1 MTKSDFNKNIA
12 IAIIF
17 VVSIFFLWKSGI
29 IYSHSLFPIVKE
41 GRLHIFAD
49 WAWVIKNGICKNLGF
64 DIFYSNECPLFGKD
78 NFHFNIGNILLYIP
92 YFKFLE
98 KFYFFYFPLALCSI
112 FIYTIIKLIDR
123 KNFLNIALLILIV
136 FSPQVL
142 LVLERCNVD
151 LIIFLFLII
160 MVKINQPF
168 LSFSIINFVTLLKY
182 YPAALITNF
191 VVERK
196 RNLNKNIF
204 IILIFFF
211 TLACLMYLSGESF
224 DLIRYK
230 LNAVSSTWGNQFSL
244 HSFAI
249 LLSKFKKYDY
259 NTILIIALSIF
270 IILSFSF
277 YKYFQSTLE
286 NIELDENSFKYRLYI
301 VGSNLIIAVYL
312 ITQNIHYREIFL
324 IALFPLILELKDNK
338 KIIFFK
344 YFVLFIV
351 LRLIIFYF
359 TNYYVF
365 FKKIYVL
372 LYVKAFLDI
381 VMMSIFFGL
390 TLFFNLKLIKK
401 LTKKFSIGLSNE

>member
-1 MTKSDFNKNIA
+1 MVKQNWQKNI
-12 IAIIF
+12 IISLLF
-17 VVSIFFLWKSGI
+17 STFIFYFWKSGI
-29 IYSHSLFPIVKE
+29 IYNYSFFPIVKE

-64 DIFYSNECPLFGKD
+64 DILYSNTCPLFGKD

-98 KFYFFYFPLALCSI
+98 KFYFFYFPLILCSI

-160 MVKINQPF
+160 MVKINRPF
-168 LSFSIINFVTLLKY
+168 LSFAIINFVTLLKY

-196 RNLNKNIF
+196 RSLNKNIF

-224 DLIRYK
+224 NLIRYK

-249 LLSKFKKYDY
+249 LLSKFKKYDF
-259 NTILIIALSIF
+259 NTILIITLSIF

-277 YKYFQSTLE
+277 YKYFQNTLK
-286 NIELDENSFKYRLYI
+286 NIKLDENNFKYRLYI

-312 ITQNIHYREIFL
+312 ITHNIHYREIFL
-324 IALFPLILELKDNK
+324 IALFPLILELKDLL
-338 KIIFFK
+338 IFSLNPQF
-344 YFVLFIV
+344 FI
-351 LRLIIFYF
+351 
-359 TNYYVF
+359 
-365 FKKIYVL
+365 
-372 LYVKAFLDI
+372 
-381 VMMSIFFGL
+381 
-390 TLFFNLKLIKK
+390 
-401 LTKKFSIGLSNE
+401 

>member
-12 IAIIF
+12 ITIIF
-17 VVSIFFLWKSGI
+17 VVCIFLLWKFGI

-49 WAWVIKNGICKNLGF
+49 WAWVIKNGICNNLGF
-64 DIFYSNECPLFGKD
+64 DIFKSYDACPLFGKD
-78 NFHFNIGNILLYIP
+78 NFIFNIGNILLYIP
-92 YFKFLE
+92 YFKLLE
-98 KFYFFYFPLALCSI
+98 KFYFFYFPLILCSI

-123 KNFLNIALLILIV
+123 KNLPNITLLILIV

-142 LVLERCNVD
+142 LVLERCNID

-160 MVKINQPF
+160 MVKVNQPF
-168 LSFSIINFVTLLKY
+168 LSFCIINFVTLLKY

-191 VVERK
+191 IVERK
-196 RNLNKNIF
+196 RSLNKNIF
-204 IILIFFF
+204 IILIFFS
-211 TLACLMYLSGESF
+211 TLTCLMYLSGESF

-230 LNAVSSTWGNQFSL
+230 INAVLPTWGNQFSL

-249 LLSKFKKYDY
+249 LLSKFKKYDF
-259 NTILIIALSIF
+259 NTILVITLSIF
-270 IILSFSF
+270 AILSFSF
-277 YKYFQSTLE
+277 YKYFQNTLK
-286 NIELDENSFKYRLYI
+286 NIELDENNFKYRLYI

-324 IALFPLILELKDNK
+324 VTLFPLILELKDNK

-344 YFVLFIV
+344 YFVLFII

-381 VMMSIFFGL
+381 VMMSVFFGL
-390 TLFFNLKLIKK
+390 TMFFNLKLMKK
-401 LTKKFSIGLSNE
+401 LFNYRS

>member
-1 MTKSDFNKNIA
+1 
-12 IAIIF
+12 
-17 VVSIFFLWKSGI
+17 
-29 IYSHSLFPIVKE
+29 
-41 GRLHIFAD
+41 
-49 WAWVIKNGICKNLGF
+49 
-64 DIFYSNECPLFGKD
+64 
-78 NFHFNIGNILLYIP
+78 
-92 YFKFLE
+92 
-98 KFYFFYFPLALCSI
+98 
-112 FIYTIIKLIDR
+112 
-123 KNFLNIALLILIV
+123 
-136 FSPQVL
+136 
-142 LVLERCNVD
+142 

-196 RNLNKNIF
+196 RSLNKNIF

-211 TLACLMYLSGESF
+211 TLAYLMYLSGESLG
-224 DLIRYK
+224 LIRYK
-230 LNAVSSTWGNQFSL
+230 LNAVLPTWGNQFSL

-249 LLSKFKKYDY
+249 LLSKFKKYDF
-259 NTILIIALSIF
+259 NTIFVITLSIF
-270 IILSFSF
+270 IMLSFLF
-277 YKYFQSTLE
+277 YKYFQNILK
-286 NIELDENSFKYRLYI
+286 NIELDENDFKYRLYI

-344 YFVLFIV
+344 YFVLFII

-365 FKKIYVL
+365 FKKIYNL
-372 LYVKAFLDI
+372 LYIKAFLDI
-381 VMMSIFFGL
+381 AMMSIFFGL
-390 TLFFNLKLIKK
+390 TIFFNLKLMKK
-401 LTKKFSIGLSNE
+401 LFNYRLN

>member
-1 MTKSDFNKNIA
+1 M
-12 IAIIF
+12 
-17 VVSIFFLWKSGI
+17 
-29 IYSHSLFPIVKE
+29 
-41 GRLHIFAD
+41 
-49 WAWVIKNGICKNLGF
+49 
-64 DIFYSNECPLFGKD
+64 
-78 NFHFNIGNILLYIP
+78 
-92 YFKFLE
+92 
-98 KFYFFYFPLALCSI
+98 LCSI
-112 FIYTIIKLIDR
+112 FIYTITKLIDR

-196 RNLNKNIF
+196 RSLNKNIF

-249 LLSKFKKYDY
+249 LLSKLRNYDF
-259 NTILIIALSIF
+259 NTILVIALSIF

-277 YKYFQSTLE
+277 YKYFQNILK
-286 NIELDENSFKYRLYI
+286 NIELDENNFKYRLYI

-312 ITQNIHYREIFL
+312 ITHNIHYREIFL

-338 KIIFFK
+338 NIIFFK
-344 YFVLFIV
+344 YFVLFII

-365 FKKIYVL
+365 FKKIYNL
-372 LYVKAFLDI
+372 LYIKAFLDI
-381 VMMSIFFGL
+381 AMMSVFFGL
-390 TLFFNLKLIKK
+390 TIFFNLKLIKK
-401 LTKKFSIGLSNE
+401 LFNHRS

>member
-1 MTKSDFNKNIA
+1 LYDA
-12 IAIIF
+12 
-17 VVSIFFLWKSGI
+17 
-29 IYSHSLFPIVKE
+29 
-41 GRLHIFAD
+41 
-49 WAWVIKNGICKNLGF
+49 
-64 DIFYSNECPLFGKD
+64 CPLFGKD
-78 NFHFNIGNILLYIP
+78 NFIFNIGNILLYIP

-98 KFYFFYFPLALCSI
+98 KFYFFYFPLILCSI

-168 LSFSIINFVTLLKY
+168 LSFAIINFVTLLKY

-196 RNLNKNIF
+196 RSLNKNIF

-224 DLIRYK
+224 ELIRYK
-230 LNAVSSTWGNQFSL
+230 LNAVLPTWGNQFSL
-244 HSFAI
+244 QSFAI
-249 LLSKFKKYDY
+249 LLSKLRNYDF
-259 NTILIIALSIF
+259 NTILVITLSIF

-277 YKYFQSTLE
+277 YKYFQNILE
-286 NIELDENSFKYRLYI
+286 NIELDENNFKYRLYI

-344 YFVLFIV
+344 YFVLFII

-365 FKKIYVL
+365 FEKIYNL
-372 LYVKAFLDI
+372 LYIKAFLDI

-390 TLFFNLKLIKK
+390 TIFFNLKLMKK
-401 LTKKFSIGLSNE
+401 LFNYRS

>member
-1 MTKSDFNKNIA
+1 MIKADFNKDIA

-17 VVSIFFLWKSGI
+17 VVCIFFLWKSGI
-29 IYSHSLFPIVKE
+29 LYSHSLFPIVKE

-64 DIFYSNECPLFGKD
+64 DIFSSNTCPLFEKD
-78 NFHFNIGNILLYIP
+78 NFIFNIGNILLYIP

-98 KFYFFYFPLALCSI
+98 KFYFFYFPLMLCAI

-123 KNFLNIALLILIV
+123 KNFLNIALLILII

-168 LSFSIINFVTLLKY
+168 LSFAIINFVTLLKY

-196 RNLNKNIF
+196 RSLNKNIF

-211 TLACLMYLSGESF
+211 TLACLMYLVGESF
-224 DLIRYK
+224 ELFKYK
-230 LNAVSSTWGNQFSL
+230 LNIISSTWANQFSIQ
-244 HSFAI
+244 SFAI
-249 LLSKFKKYDY
+249 LLSKLRNYDF
-259 NTILIIALSIF
+259 NTILVITLSIF

-277 YKYFQSTLE
+277 YKFFQNILE
-286 NIELDENSFKYRLYI
+286 NIELDENNFKYRLYI
-301 VGSNLIIAVYL
+301 VSSNLIIAVYL

-344 YFVLFIV
+344 YFVLFII

-365 FKKIYVL
+365 FKKIYSL
-372 LYVKAFLDI
+372 LYVKAFLDV
-381 VMMSIFFGL
+381 VMMSIFLGL
-390 TLFFNLKLIKK
+390 TLFFNLKLIKRLFNYK
-401 LTKKFSIGLSNE
+401 S

>member
-17 VVSIFFLWKSGI
+17 VVCIFFLWKSGI

-64 DIFYSNECPLFGKD
+64 DIFYLNECPLFGKD

-98 KFYFFYFPLALCSI
+98 KFYFFYFPLMLCAI

-123 KNFLNIALLILIV
+123 KNFLNIALLILII

-191 VVERK
+191 IVERK
-196 RNLNKNIF
+196 RSLNKNIF
-204 IILIFFF
+204 IIL
-211 TLACLMYLSGESF
+211 LYS
-224 DLIRYK
+224 
-230 LNAVSSTWGNQFSL
+230 
-244 HSFAI
+244 
-249 LLSKFKKYDY
+249 
-259 NTILIIALSIF
+259 
-270 IILSFSF
+270 
-277 YKYFQSTLE
+277 
-286 NIELDENSFKYRLYI
+286 NSF
-301 VGSNLIIAVYL
+301 
-312 ITQNIHYREIFL
+312 F
-324 IALFPLILELKDNK
+324 
-338 KIIFFK
+338 
-344 YFVLFIV
+344 
-351 LRLIIFYF
+351 
-359 TNYYVF
+359 
-365 FKKIYVL
+365 
-372 LYVKAFLDI
+372 
-381 VMMSIFFGL
+381 
-390 TLFFNLKLIKK
+390 
-401 LTKKFSIGLSNE
+401 

>member
-1 MTKSDFNKNIA
+1 MVKQNWQKNI
-12 IAIIF
+12 IISLLF
-17 VVSIFFLWKSGI
+17 STFIFYFWKSGI
-29 IYSHSLFPIVKE
+29 IYNYSFFPIVKE

-49 WAWVIKNGICKNLGF
+49 WAYVIKNGICNNLGF
-64 DIFYSNECPLFGKD
+64 DILKPNVCYGKD
-78 NFHFNIGNILLYIP
+78 NTAFNLGNILLYIP

-98 KFYFFYFPLALCSI
+98 KFYFFYFPLILCFI

-160 MVKINQPF
+160 MVRINQPF
-168 LSFSIINFVTLLKY
+168 LSFTIINFVTLLNF

-191 VVERK
+191 VIERK
-196 RNLNKNIF
+196 RNLNKNVF

-224 DLIRYK
+224 NLIRYK
-230 LNAVSSTWGNQFSL
+230 LNAVSATWGNQFSL

-249 LLSKFKKYDY
+249 LLSKLRNYDF
-259 NTILIIALSIF
+259 NAILIIALSIF

-277 YKYFQSTLE
+277 YKYFQNTLK
-286 NIELDENSFKYRLYI
+286 NIELDENNFKYRLYI

-344 YFVLFIV
+344 YFVLFII

-365 FKKIYVL
+365 FEKIYNL
-372 LYVKAFLDI
+372 LYIKAFLDI
-381 VMMSIFFGL
+381 AMMSIFFGL
-390 TLFFNLKLIKK
+390 TIFFNLKLIKK
-401 LTKKFSIGLSNE
+401 LFN

>member
-1 MTKSDFNKNIA
+1 MVKQNWQKDIIISLLFSI
-12 IAIIF
+12 IIF
-17 VVSIFFLWKSGI
+17 YFWKSEI
-29 IYSHSLFPIVKE
+29 IYNYSFFPIVKE

-49 WAWVIKNGICKNLGF
+49 WAYVIKNGICNRLGF
-64 DIFYSNECPLFGKD
+64 DILKPNACYGKD
-78 NFHFNIGNILLYIP
+78 NTAFNLGNIFLYIP
-92 YFKFLE
+92 YFKSLE
-98 KFYFFYFPLALCSI
+98 KFYFFYFPLVLCFI

-123 KNFLNIALLILIV
+123 KKLLNIALLILIV

-160 MVKINQPF
+160 MVRINQPF
-168 LSFSIINFVTLLKY
+168 LSFTIINFVTLLKF

-191 VVERK
+191 VIERK
-196 RNLNKNIF
+196 RNLNKNVF

-211 TLACLMYLSGESF
+211 TLACLMYLVGESF
-224 DLIRYK
+224 ELIRYK
-230 LNAVSSTWGNQFSL
+230 LNVVSSTWGNQFSL
-244 HSFAI
+244 QSFAI
-249 LLSKFKKYDY
+249 LLDKLKRYDF
-259 NTILIIALSIF
+259 NTTFVIALSIF

-277 YKYFQSTLE
+277 YKFFQSTLE
-286 NIELDENSFKYRLYI
+286 NIKLNENSFKYRLYI
-301 VGSNLIIAVYL
+301 VGSNLIILLYL
-312 ITQNIHYREIFL
+312 ITHNVHYREIFL

-338 KIIFFK
+338 NIIFFK
-344 YFVLFIV
+344 YFVLFII

-359 TNYYVF
+359 INYYVF

-401 LTKKFSIGLSNE
+401 LFNYKS

>member
-12 IAIIF
+12 ITIIF
-17 VVSIFFLWKSGI
+17 VVCIFLLWKFGI

-64 DIFYSNECPLFGKD
+64 DIFKSNACIGKD
-78 NFHFNIGNILLYIP
+78 NFIFNIGNILLYIP

-98 KFYFFYFPLALCSI
+98 KFYFFYFPLMLCFI

-123 KNFLNIALLILIV
+123 KKLLNIALLILIV

-160 MVKINQPF
+160 MVKINQSF
-168 LSFSIINFVTLLKY
+168 LSFAIINFVTLLKF

-191 VVERK
+191 IVERK

-211 TLACLMYLSGESF
+211 TLACLMYLVGENF
-224 DLIRYK
+224 ELIRYK
-230 LNAVSSTWGNQFSL
+230 LNIVSSTWGNQFSL

-249 LLSKFKKYDY
+249 LLSKFKKYDF
-259 NTILIIALSIF
+259 NTIFVIALSIF

-277 YKYFQSTLE
+277 YKFFQNTLE
-286 NIELDENSFKYRLYI
+286 NIKLDENSFKYRLYI
-301 VGSNLIIAVYL
+301 VGSNLIILLYL
-312 ITQNIHYREIFL
+312 ITHNIHYREIFL
-324 IALFPLILELKDNK
+324 ITLFPLILELKDNK

-344 YFVLFIV
+344 YFVLFII

-359 TNYYVF
+359 INYYVF

-401 LTKKFSIGLSNE
+401 LTKNFSIGLSNE

>member
-1 MTKSDFNKNIA
+1 MTKFDFNKNIA

-17 VVSIFFLWKSGI
+17 VVCIFFLWKSGI
-29 IYSHSLFPIVKE
+29 VYSHSFFPIVKE

-64 DIFYSNECPLFGKD
+64 DIFKSYDACPLFGKD
-78 NFHFNIGNILLYIP
+78 NFIFNIGNILLYIP

-98 KFYFFYFPLALCSI
+98 KFYFFYFPIMLCFI

-123 KNFLNIALLILIV
+123 KNFPNIALLILIV

-142 LVLERCNVD
+142 LVLERCNID

-191 VVERK
+191 IVERK
-196 RNLNKNIF
+196 RSLNKNIF
-204 IILIFFF
+204 IILIFFS
-211 TLACLMYLSGESF
+211 TVACLMYLTGESF
-224 DLIRYK
+224 GLIRYK
-230 LNAVSSTWGNQFSL
+230 LNAVLPTWGNQFSL
-244 HSFAI
+244 HAFAI
-249 LLSKFKKYDY
+249 LLSKLKKYDF
-259 NTILIIALSIF
+259 NTIFVITLSIF
-270 IILSFSF
+270 IMLSFSF
-277 YKYFQSTLE
+277 YKYFQNALK
-286 NIELDENSFKYRLYI
+286 NVELDENNFKYRLYI

-324 IALFPLILELKDNK
+324 IPLFPLILELKDNK

-344 YFVLFIV
+344 YFVLFII

-365 FKKIYVL
+365 FKKIYNL
-372 LYVKAFLDI
+372 LYIKAFLDI
-381 VMMSIFFGL
+381 AMMSIFFGL
-390 TLFFNLKLIKK
+390 TIFFNLKLMKK
-401 LTKKFSIGLSNE
+401 LFNYRS

>member
-1 MTKSDFNKNIA
+1 MTKSDFNKDIV

-17 VVSIFFLWKSGI
+17 IVCIFFLWKSGI
-29 IYSHSLFPIVKE
+29 FYSHSLFPIVKE

-64 DIFYSNECPLFGKD
+64 DIFKLYDACPLFGKD
-78 NFHFNIGNILLYIP
+78 NFIFNIGNILLYIP

-98 KFYFFYFPLALCSI
+98 KFYFFYFPLMLCSI

-168 LSFSIINFVTLLKY
+168 LSFFIINFVTLLKY

-196 RNLNKNIF
+196 RSLNKNIF

-224 DLIRYK
+224 ELIRYK
-230 LNAVSSTWGNQFSL
+230 LNAVSATWGNQFSL

-249 LLSKFKKYDY
+249 LLSKFRNYDF
-259 NTILIIALSIF
+259 NTILVITLSIF

-277 YKYFQSTLE
+277 YKFFQNTLK
-286 NIELDENSFKYRLYI
+286 NIELDENNFKYRLYI
-301 VGSNLIIAVYL
+301 VSSNLIILLYL
-312 ITQNIHYREIFL
+312 ITHNIHYREIFL

-338 KIIFFK
+338 NIIFFK
-344 YFVLFIV
+344 YFVLFII

-365 FKKIYVL
+365 FKKIYNL
-372 LYVKAFLDI
+372 LYIKAFLDI

-390 TLFFNLKLIKK
+390 TIFFNLKLMKK
-401 LTKKFSIGLSNE
+401 LFNYRS

>member
-1 MTKSDFNKNIA
+1 MIKSDFNKNIA

-17 VVSIFFLWKSGI
+17 VVCIFFLWKSGI

-49 WAWVIKNGICKNLGF
+49 WAWVIKNGICINSGF
-64 DIFYSNECPLFGKD
+64 DIFNSHDACPLFGKD
-78 NFHFNIGNILLYIP
+78 NFIFNIGNILLYIP

-98 KFYFFYFPLALCSI
+98 KFYFFYFPLMLCSI
-112 FIYTIIKLIDR
+112 FIYITTKLVGR
-123 KNFLNIALLILIV
+123 KNFPNIVLLILTV

-151 LIIFLFLII
+151 LIIFLLLII
-160 MVKINQPF
+160 MVKVNQPL

-196 RNLNKNIF
+196 RSLNKNIF
-204 IILIFFF
+204 IILIFFS
-211 TLACLMYLSGESF
+211 TLTCLMYLSGESF

-230 LNAVSSTWGNQFSL
+230 LNAVLPTWGNQFSL

-249 LLSKFKKYDY
+249 LLSKFKKYDF
-259 NTILIIALSIF
+259 NTILIITLSIF

-277 YKYFQSTLE
+277 YKYFQNILK
-286 NIELDENSFKYRLYI
+286 NIELDENNFKYRLYI

-344 YFVLFIV
+344 YFVLFII

-365 FKKIYVL
+365 FEKIYNL
-372 LYVKAFLDI
+372 LYIKAFLDI

-390 TLFFNLKLIKK
+390 TIFFNLKLIKK
-401 LTKKFSIGLSNE
+401 LFNYRS